1 MGEKTLCLL
10 IGYLFGCILTAELIV
25 KHKTGKSVSE
35 FGTGNPGMANV
46 MRIFGFRTGAAVLA
60 GDLAKTVA
68 AVLICCVLFGRSS
81 ILPSGKPLGQ
91 YAVLWAGLGA
101 ALGHNWPAWRR
112 MRGGKGVAVTCM
124 TIFLFSPLWGLIS
137 DAAGMLVV
145 FRTGYLPL
153 GAVVI
158 TTLFTVFAGIF
169 YGAEAAIP
177 AFALALIML
186 SRHYPGLIRSFK
198 GTEEKNAQ
206 YLKKNS

>member
-46 MRIFGFRTGAAVLA
+46 MRIFGFKTGAAVLA
-60 GDLAKTVA
+60 GDLIKTVA
-68 AVLICCVLFGRSS
+68 AVLICCLLFGRSS
-81 ILPSGKPLGQ
+81 VLPSGKPLGQ
-91 YAVLWAGLGA
+91 PAVLWAGLGA
-101 ALGHNWPAWRR
+101 TLGHNWPVWRR
-112 MRGGKGVAVTCM
+112 LKGGKGVAVTCM
-124 TIFLFSPLWGLIS
+124 TIFLFSPLWGLVS
-137 DAAGMLVV
+137 DVAGMLVV

-169 YGAEAAIP
+169 YGMEAFIP
-177 AFALALIML
+177 ALVLALIML
-186 SRHYPGLIRSFK
+186 SRHYPGLIRSFR

-206 YLKKNS
+206 YLKKN